1 MTGVR
6 RLERELG
13 GNSLRDSSG
22 PVQRFTTAVR
32 DRDDQ
37 DMVGELLVTDLVR
50 ESIRNHALNWRRHVA
65 RDSRPQG
72 PNLWRLRN
80 DVEPAVDLFQESV
93 AQTAALVVVPSGVLK
108 ELLFGFGMKL
118 NAEHDA
124 L

>member
-1 MTGVR
+1 M
-6 RLERELG
+6 
-13 GNSLRDSSG
+13 
-22 PVQRFTTAVR
+22 R

-37 DMVGELLVTDLVR
+37 DMVGELLVADLVR
-50 ESIRNHALNWRRHVA
+50 ESIRNHALNWRGHVA

-93 AQTAALVVVPSGVLK
+93 AQTGALVVVPSGVLK
-108 ELLFGFGMKL
+108 ELLFGFGMEL